1 MYKVGDMVRIR
12 DLPVGVGND
21 PLYPYLWYNSA
32 MKKMAGQIY
41 RIGSV
46 CGSRYILLGDS
57 ACWQW
62 TDAFLIPAGQ
72 RTE

>member
-12 DLPVGVGND
+12 DLPVGIGND
-21 PLYPYLWYNSA
+21 PADPDLCYNSV

-46 CGSRYILLGDS
+46 CGGRYFLLGDS
-57 ACWQW
+57 DCWQW
-62 TDAFLIPAGQ
+62 TDVFLIPVWQ

>member
-12 DLPVGVGND
+12 DLPVCAGND
-21 PLYPYLWYNSA
+21 PAYPDLWYNSA

-46 CGSRYILLGDS
+46 CGGRYTLLGDS
-57 ACWQW
+57 DCWQW
-62 TDAFLIPAGQ
+62 TDAFLIPVGQ

>member
-21 PLYPYLWYNSA
+21 PLDPYLWYNSA

-46 CGSRYILLGDS
+46 
-57 ACWQW
+57 W
-62 TDAFLIPAGQ
+62 
-72 RTE
+72 

>member
-21 PLYPYLWYNSA
+21 PVEPDLCYNSE

-41 RIGSV
+41 RIESV
-46 CGSRYILLGDS
+46 RGGGYILLGDS
-57 ACWQW
+57 ACWRW